1 MAQTPTISTHV
12 LDTALGRPAR
22 GVPVTLYRLNGASPA
37 KIASAITDDDG
48 RVRDLLGA
56 TLEPGA
62 YRIEFDLAG
71 YARAQGQGQGSATF
85 FARFATDF
93 EIKDT
98 GRSYHVP
105 LILSPHSGITYLGS

>member
-1 MAQTPTISTHV
+1 MTSNPVLSTHV
-12 LDTALGRPAR
+12 LDTGLGRPAR
-22 GVPVTLYRLNGASPA
+22 GVPITLYRLGGGGATPVA
-37 KIASAITDDDG
+37 NAVTDDDG

-56 TLEPGA
+56 KLEAGT

-71 YARAQGQGQGSATF
+71 YARAQGRDNSF
-85 FARFATDF
+85 FSRFATEF

-98 GRSYHVP
+98 ARSYHVP